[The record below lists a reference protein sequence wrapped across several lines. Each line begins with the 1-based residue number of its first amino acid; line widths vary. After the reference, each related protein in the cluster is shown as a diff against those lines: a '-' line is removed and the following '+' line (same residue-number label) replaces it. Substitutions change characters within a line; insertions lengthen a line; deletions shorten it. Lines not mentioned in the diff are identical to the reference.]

1 MRGKPSVES
10 ADADALRT
18 VLLRWGRTA
27 PDRLNR
33 TGRKD
38 EVERWIL
45 ARWLEFR
52 LDSNE
57 LLFPLKVWRDEN
69 PDFYVQTGNYQMG
82 LEIVEAVDPNE
93 QVVWTAT
100 AKQDQAD
107 DVDRVHDIDEKWL
120 EGRLYPGVVAK
131 TVAKKAKQ
139 CSTACTDLLVYL
151 NTTDDIADDLSTREC
166 KLGNALKDQKRF
178 RCVWVVSGQCLLS
191 FPKTDDAERG
201 AFERAQVKPREV
213 DF

>member
-1 MRGKPSVES
+1 MRGKPSIEA
-10 ADADALRT
+10 ADANALREI
-18 VLLRWGRTA
+18 LLQWGRTA

-33 TGRKD
+33 TGRKA

-45 ARWLEFR
+45 ARWLEFQ

-82 LEIVEAVDPNE
+82 LEIVEAVDPDE

-100 AKQDQAD
+100 AKQDEAD
-107 DVDRVHDIDEKWL
+107 DVDHVHDIDEKWL
-120 EGRLYPGVVAK
+120 SASLYTQMVAK
-131 TVAKKAKQ
+131 EVDKKAKH
-139 CSTACTDLLVYL
+139 CSADCSELLVYL
-151 NTTDDIADDLSTREC
+151 NTTDDIADDLSTRER
-166 KLGNALKDQKRF
+166 KLGKALRNQARF
-178 RCVWVVSGQCLLS
+178 RCVWVLSGQCLMC
-191 FPKTDDAERG
+191 FPKTADAGWGEI
-201 AFERAQVKPREV
+201 ERAHAKPREV